1 MTASSNAAQTV
12 ARNSAIVLAAQIGVK
27 ALSFLFTVYVV
38 RQLGPEAFG
47 TYTAIGAFGFLF
59 IFVADLGLST
69 YAVRE
74 VARLRDQ
81 PEGGRAIADL
91 HADLL
96 LLRIVLA
103 LLSGGLTVAFGW
115 ATGLPADMML
125 GLALNV
131 IGLTLSGVQSAS
143 GVMLGG
149 FERMDVGAWGMML
162 NQLMFVALGALALWG
177 GYGFLGLIVANLIAI
192 AITTAYIVAAARAAG
207 IGIGHFRPARWSA
220 LLRASL
226 PFGIVTFA
234 LGLSYKFDTVL
245 LELTR
250 SSTETGLYNAAYNLI
265 FTCVVL
271 SNVIN
276 TSLYPTL
283 SRLSVSTPER
293 LTGLYARALRFLWT
307 AAFPI
312 AIGGFLLAGDLV
324 PFLFD
329 SAYTTAAIALR
340 ILIWAVPLMYTTEF
354 LGYVILIANRERL
367 VARSVLVSTGLNVVA
382 NLVVVPIFGFVGAA
396 VVTVA
401 TETVLVCQYVWLL
414 RDQLRGMDLSLE
426 LVRPLLAAGLMGL
439 VVSLLPAGWHV
450 LLKVALG
457 AGMYGLCLLPLGLV
471 SREDLALLR
480 RQ

>member
-1 MTASSNAAQTV
+1 MTASSTAVRTV
-12 ARNSAIVLAAQIGVK
+12 ARNSAMVLAAQIGVK

-38 RQLGPEAFG
+38 RQLGPDAFG

-81 PEGGRAIADL
+81 AGGREAITGL
-91 HADLL
+91 HTDLL
-96 LLRIVLA
+96 LLRIALA
-103 LLSGGLTVAFGW
+103 LVSGGLTVAFGW
-115 ATGLPADMML
+115 VTGRPADMML

-131 IGLTLSGVQSAS
+131 IGLTLAGVQAAS

-149 FERMDVGAWGMML
+149 FERLDIGAWGMML
-162 NQLMFVALGALALWG
+162 NQLVFVALGALALWSG
-177 GYGFLGLIVANLIAI
+177 FGFLGLILANLVAI
-192 AITTAYIVAAARAAG
+192 AITTVYVVYAARASG
-207 IGIGHFRPARWSA
+207 IGFGRARPDRWLG

-250 SSTETGLYNAAYNLI
+250 SSAETGLYNAAYNLI

-283 SRLSVSTPER
+283 SRLSVSAPER
-293 LTGLYARALRFLWT
+293 LTGMYARALRFLWT

-312 AIGGFLLAGDLV
+312 AVGGWLLAGDLV

-329 SAYTTAAIALR
+329 SAYTDAAVALG

-367 VARSVLVSTGLNVVA
+367 VARSVLISTGLNVLA
-382 NLVVVPIFGFVGAA
+382 NVITVPIFGFVGAA
-396 VVTVA
+396 VITLV
-401 TETVLVCQYVWLL
+401 TETILVCQYLWLL
-414 RDQLRGMDLSLE
+414 RDQLRGMDLNRSFL
-426 LVRPLLAAGLMGL
+426 RPLLAAGLMGL
-439 VVSLLPAGWHV
+439 VVSLLPADWHV
-450 LLKVALG
+450 VLKIATG
-457 AGMYGLCLLPLGLV
+457 AGVYGLCLLPLGLL